1 MMEIRLKFHQEGSME
16 SQKKS
21 ISQLTHQLQKY
32 KTICNETQK
41 TLNEYRN
48 RFFSATDAVPDPVV
62 FYDLTGHVTYLNP
75 AFTKV
80 FGWKL
85 YELLNKKIDFVPKEY
100 LEETTQALKRV
111 LAGEIIHSFE
121 TRRYTKTGNLLDIL
135 LSCATYTDDK
145 GETVGSTVIYRD
157 VTEKKK
163 IEAKLLESEERYRSA
178 MEAAADPIIVYDNEG
193 RVIYF
198 NPAFSRVFKWSLS
211 ERINRKMDDFVPEA
225 NWSETKKMIDM
236 VIVGEFFSG
245 IETARYDKYRNII
258 PVSISGSTYKDKQNR
273 VMGSVISLQDIT
285 ERKKAEEAVKQEEK
299 LKGVLEMAGAV
310 CHELSQPA
318 MIIDGYI
325 AILLMSI
332 EKDSPLFE
340 KIDKIRVQVERIAEL
355 TQKLMNITKYETRE
369 YSKGKTIVDIDK
381 ASSENEMSAS

>member
-1 MMEIRLKFHQEGSME
+1 ME

-21 ISQLTHQLQKY
+21 IFHLSRELERY
-32 KTICNETQK
+32 KIRCAETQK

-62 FYDLTGHVTYLNP
+62 FYDLKGHVTYLNP

-85 YELLNKKIDFVPKEY
+85 EDLLNQKIDFVPMEY
-100 LEETTQALKRV
+100 LEETNHTLKRM

-121 TRRYTKTGNLLDIL
+121 TRRYTKAGNLLDIL

-145 GETVGSTVIYRD
+145 GEIVGSTVIFRD
-157 VTEKKK
+157 VTEKKG
-163 IEAKLLESEERYRSA
+163 IEAKLLESEEKYRSA

-193 RVIYF
+193 WVIYF

-225 NWSETKKMIDM
+225 NWPETKKMIDM
-236 VIVGEFFSG
+236 VIAGEFFSG

-299 LKGVLEMAGAV
+299 LKGALEMAGAV

-318 MIIDGYI
+318 MIIDGYVEI
-325 AILLMSI
+325 FLMSI

-340 KIDKIRVQVERIAEL
+340 KIDKIRVQVKRIGEL

-381 ASSENEMSAS
+381 ASSEIERS